1 MNNED
6 VREASRLQVPL
17 SPARRAAMQAL
28 AVVKTGMNEMRIV
41 QTIRMHKPF
50 SGSQG
55 GSKWGDREKF
65 AFLRP
70 SMTDGELRG
79 NRQAWLAALIG

>member
-1 MNNED
+1 MNDVLNNED

-55 GSKWGDREKF
+55 VASGETERNSLF
-65 AFLRP
+65 AAFN
-70 SMTDGELRG
+70 D
-79 NRQAWLAALIG
+79 

>member
-6 VREASRLQVPL
+6 VREASRLKVPL

-55 GSKWGDREKF
+55 VASKETERNSLF
-65 AFLRP
+65 AAFN
-70 SMTDGELRG
+70 D
-79 NRQAWLAALIG
+79 

>member
-17 SPARRAAMQAL
+17 SPARREAMQAL

-50 SGSQG
+50 SDSQG
-55 GSKWGDREKF
+55 TASGETERNSLF
-65 AFLRP
+65 AAFN
-70 SMTDGELRG
+70 D
-79 NRQAWLAALIG
+79 